1 MLIVLCISVL
11 WNSALEI
18 IDGEG
23 KEELANKKNLRC
35 FVK

>member
-11 WNSALEI
+11 CNSALEI
-18 IDGEG
+18 IEGEVR
-23 KEELANKKNLRC
+23 EELANKKNPRC